1 MPVCTVEID
10 QMYGLQTNVRFNLNN
25 ILQVLT
31 NNHSQVIF
39 YEWNFETGL
48 TYFCLEINDEVNYYL
63 KFSTLNFDFE
73 K

>member
-1 MPVCTVEID
+1 MPVCTAEID
-10 QMYGLQTNVRFNLNN
+10 QMYGLQSNVRFNLNN